1 MPYIKKTY
9 RYKNVIEVERVHA
22 GRIGKGGRREERKL
36 PTPEEME
43 KINERNVIRKLR
55 RLIHANFEP
64 EDLWLTLTYRR
75 ENRPA
80 PEAAARKI
88 KNYIDRLRAAWRKQ
102 GAELKYIVVT
112 EYKNKA
118 IHHHLILNDLP
129 NGRGAKLAA
138 QKWKEGGTHCKF
150 IYEDGEYELLA
161 AYIVKETNKSFRDPD
176 NPAKCRYSR
185 SRNLVE
191 PQPERRVMKRD
202 DWPEEPRPPKG
213 FCLDKESLHNGV
225 NRLGYKYQYYRLLR
239 LQGPAG
245 KKGKGNG
252 DKGRKRKNNTERDA
266 GD

>member
-22 GRIGKGGRREERKL
+22 GRIGKGGRREKRRL

-75 ENRPA
+75 ESRPT
-80 PEAAARKI
+80 PGEAEKELRRYL
-88 KNYIDRLRAAWRKQ
+88 NRLRTAWRKQ

-112 EYKNKA
+112 EYMNKA
-118 IHHHLILNDLP
+118 IHHHIILNDLP
-129 NGRGAKLAA
+129 NCAGAKLAA
-138 QKWKEGGTHCKF
+138 QKWKAGGTHCKF
-150 IYEDGEYELLA
+150 LYEDGEYELLA

-202 DWPEEPRPPKG
+202 DWPEEPRTPKG
-213 FCLDKESLHNGV
+213 FCLDKQSLHNGI

-239 LQGPAG
+239 MPGQIR
-245 KKGKGNG
+245 KRGKGHG
-252 DKGRKRKNNTERDA
+252 DKRGKNKDQP
-266 GD
+266 

>member
-22 GRIGKGGRREERKL
+22 GRIGKGGRREKRRL

-75 ENRPA
+75 ESRPT
-80 PEAAARKI
+80 PGEAEKELRRYL
-88 KNYIDRLRAAWRKQ
+88 NRLRTAWRKQ

-112 EYKNKA
+112 EYMNKA
-118 IHHHLILNDLP
+118 IHHHIILNDLP
-129 NGRGAKLAA
+129 NCAGAKLAA
-138 QKWKEGGTHCKF
+138 QKWKAGGTHCKF
-150 IYEDGEYELLA
+150 LYEDGEYELLA

-213 FCLDKESLHNGV
+213 FCLDKQSLHNGI

-239 LQGPAG
+239 MPGQIM
-245 KKGKGNG
+245 KRGKGHG
-252 DKGRKRKNNTERDA
+252 DKRGKNKDQP
-266 GD
+266 